1 MTDPFGVSLDRYEAS
16 PRSRAV
22 ALVLAGLLGC
32 FGAHR
37 FYAGRTASA
46 VAQLC
51 TLGGLGLWMLYDAI
65 MIAGGEFRDAEGRRL
80 TYWDPTEAESLTPPM
95 LAEFERMRAEL
106 DELHERLDFTER
118 MLARP
123 AAGTPEERS

>member
-1 MTDPFGVSLDRYEAS
+1 VTDPFGTALDRYEAS
-16 PRSRAV
+16 PRSRGVAFVLAV
-22 ALVLAGLLGC
+22 ALGV

-37 FYAGRTASA
+37 FYAGRITSG

-51 TLGGLGLWMLYDAI
+51 TLGGLGLWTLYDAI
-65 MIAGGEFRDAEGRRL
+65 MIAGGEFRDEEGRRL
-80 TYWDPTEAESLTPPM
+80 SHWDPGVAESLSPQM

-106 DELHERLDFTER
+106 DEMHERLDFAER

-123 AAGTPEERS
+123 PAAPPEERS

>member
-1 MTDPFGVSLDRYEAS
+1 VTDPFGTSLERYEAS
-16 PRSRAV
+16 PRSRGV
-22 ALVLAGLLGC
+22 AFVLAVVLGF
-32 FGAHR
+32 FGGHR
-37 FYAGRTASA
+37 FYVGRTASG

-51 TLGGLGLWMLYDAI
+51 TLGGLGLWAFYDAI

-80 TYWDPTEAESLTPPM
+80 THWDPTEAESLTPPM

>member
-1 MTDPFGVSLDRYEAS
+1 VTDPFGVSLDRYEAS
-16 PRSRAV
+16 PRSRGV

-37 FYAGRTASA
+37 FYAGRTATA

-51 TLGGLGLWMLYDAI
+51 TLGGLGLWMIYDVI
-65 MIAGGEFRDAEGRRL
+65 MIAGGEFRDEEGRRL
-80 TYWDPTEAESLTPPM
+80 THWDPTESESLTSPM

-106 DELHERLDFTER
+106 DEMHERLDFAER
-118 MLARP
+118 MLAAP
-123 AAGTPEERS
+123 KSGATEERP